1 VLNPLD
7 WAVLSASLVFI
18 VGFGVWKN
26 RHPKDLHG
34 YLLAGRSTA
43 WHTVAISVMAT
54 QASAITFLSTPG
66 QAYADGM
73 RFVQFYFGLPIAMV
87 VLSITAVPIYH
98 KLKVFTAYEYLETRF
113 DLKTRAFATFLFL
126 VQRGLSTGLSI
137 YATAIVLSVILG
149 WNIYVTN
156 LVMGG
161 LVIVYTAMGGAKAVS
176 WTQSHQFAIAML
188 GVAAALVVVF
198 YSLPAG
204 VGISEAAHVAGK
216 MGRLNTVD
224 LTFDPKSRYNLWSGL
239 IGGFFLALSYFG
251 CDQSQVG
258 RYLTGR
264 SVAESRFGLLFNGLV
279 KVPMQFGIL
288 FLGAMVFV
296 FYQFVM
302 PPLLFNPVELARA
315 ERSAPTEVRAIE
327 ARHRAAF
334 DERKTAVEGLVAA
347 LKSKD
352 AARVSAAE
360 GSVVAAQE
368 RFSKVRSDA
377 VKVLARRKGA
387 ETNDTNYIFLSFVIH
402 YLPVGLVG
410 LILAVVFA
418 ASMSSNSAAMNALA
432 STTCVDVYGR
442 LFRKGQSDSHYVRV
456 SKLATVF
463 WGVFAIAFAE
473 FANRLGTLIEV
484 VNILG
489 SLVYP
494 TILGIFL
501 LAFYFKHVKGTA
513 AFVAGVAGELV
524 VIAMWAFSDV
534 AFLWYNVVGTGVVVG
549 LGLALNPLFGDKD
562 AKDAREAPQPG
573 QAIEARS
580 SR

>member
-1 VLNPLD
+1 MSPLD
-7 WAVLSASLVFI
+7 WAVLVGSLLFI

-26 RHPKDLHG
+26 RHSTDLHG

-43 WHTVAISVMAT
+43 WHTVAISIMAT

-87 VLSITAVPIYH
+87 VLAITAVPIYH
-98 KLKVFTAYEYLETRF
+98 RLKVYTAYEYLEGRF
-113 DLKTRAFATFLFL
+113 DLKTRILSSFLFL

-161 LVIVYTAMGGAKAVS
+161 LVILYTTAGGAKAVS
-176 WTQSHQFAIAML
+176 WTQTHQFVIAML
-188 GVAAALVVVF
+188 GVAIAFVVIVHA
-198 YSLPAG
+198 LPAN
-204 VGISEAAHVAGK
+204 VSFAEATHVAGK
-216 MGRLNTVD
+216 LGRLKTVD
-224 LTFDPKSRYNLWSGL
+224 VSFDPRNRYNLWSGL

-264 SVAESRFGLLFNGLV
+264 SIAQSRLGLLFNGLV
-279 KVPMQFGIL
+279 KVPMQFFIL

-296 FYQFVM
+296 FYQFVQ
-302 PPLLFNPVELARA
+302 PPLLFNPVELANASKGPGAAAAMA
-315 ERSAPTEVRAIE
+315 ELE
-327 ARHRAAF
+327 ARHGAAF
-334 DERKTAVEGLVAA
+334 QARKGAVEDLVAA
-347 LKSKD
+347 LKTND
-352 AARVSAAE
+352 QARVLTTQATLVAAE
-360 GSVVAAQE
+360 Q
-368 RFSKVRSDA
+368 RFETVRRDA
-377 VKVLARRKGA
+377 VKVLARHKGA

-442 LFRKGQSDSHYVRV
+442 LFRKDRPDAHYVAV
-456 SKLATVF
+456 SRWATVF

-501 LAFYFKHVKGTA
+501 LAFYAKHVRGTA
-513 AFVAGVAGELV
+513 AFIAGVVGECV
-524 VIAMWAFSDV
+524 VISLWAFTDV
-534 AFLWYNVVGTGVVVG
+534 AFLWYNVLGTGVVVG
-549 LGLALNPLFGDKD
+549 LGLALNPLF
-562 AKDAREAPQPG
+562 AARDAREA
-573 QAIEARS
+573 AAARA
-580 SR
+580 